1 MEQGYESGAAR
12 MNEKDAFYRALA
24 QEMCGPMGA
33 AMNAVE
39 VIRMLLEKH
48 SVLKKEQLEG
58 LVETLWE
65 NMLVANRMAQNM
77 NDISLDDALEEKENK
92 DDIELF
98 SLVKIVVQIMKPYAA
113 REGVELVLEDGEDAW
128 VSGDAALAERVV
140 ISLLSGMVL
149 AAVGAGRI
157 TISVTAGEEC
167 GTISVADDRLYK
179 GVGRAFLGEE
189 TEKRADAAGQLSL
202 YLAQS
207 FCRRMGWQMEYCP
220 EEDSAGFALAAP
232 VCGNEK
238 VLVLRSGDDAFEEE
252 YRKKRV
258 RREIELLLGKL

>member
-1 MEQGYESGAAR
+1 MEQGFESMTAR
-12 MNEKDAFYRALA
+12 ANEKDVFYRAFA
-24 QEMCGPMGA
+24 QEMCGPMSA

-48 SVLKKEQLEG
+48 PVLKREQLEG

-77 NDISLDDALEEKENK
+77 NDISLDDAPEENK

-98 SLVKIVVQIMKPYAA
+98 SLIKIVVQIMKPYAA
-113 REGVELVLEDGEDAW
+113 REGVELVLESGEDAW
-128 VSGDAALAERVV
+128 VAGDAALAERVV

-149 AAVGAGRI
+149 AAVGVGKI
-157 TISVTAGEEC
+157 TLSVTVGEEC
-167 GTISVADDRLYK
+167 GIVSVTDDRVYK

-189 TEKRADAAGQLSL
+189 AEKRAGAAGRLSL

-207 FCRRMGWQMEYCP
+207 FCRRMGWQMKCCP
-220 EEDSAGFALAAP
+220 TGNSAGFTLAAP
-232 VCGNEK
+232 VYGKEK
-238 VLVLRSGDDAFEEE
+238 VLVLRSGDDTFEEE

>member
-1 MEQGYESGAAR
+1 MEQGFERSDAR
-12 MNEKDAFYRALA
+12 INEKDAFYRALA
-24 QEMCGPMGA
+24 QEVCGPLGA

-48 SVLKKEQLEG
+48 PVLKKEQLEG
-58 LVETLWE
+58 QVETLWE

-77 NDISLDDALEEKENK
+77 NDISLDGAPEENK
-92 DDIELF
+92 DDIELLA
-98 SLVKIVVQIMKPYAA
+98 LVKIVVQTMKPYAA
-113 REGVELVLEDGEDAW
+113 REGVELVLEGGEDAW
-128 VSGDAALAERVV
+128 VAGDAALAERVI

-157 TISVTAGEEC
+157 TLSVTAGEEY
-167 GTISVADDRLYK
+167 GTVSVADDRLYK

-189 TEKRADAAGQLSL
+189 AEKRADAAGQLSL

-207 FCRRMGWQMEYCP
+207 FCRRMGWQMECCP
-220 EEDSAGFALAAP
+220 KGDSAGFALAAP
-232 VCGNEK
+232 VCGKEK
-238 VLVLRSGDDAFEEE
+238 VLVLRSGDDTFEEE